1 MKKIAFVGAG
11 QMGGAFLEGLAATG
25 KFECA
30 FAEPNDARA
39 EELAKKTGAKRMPV
53 ADAVAFADVV
63 VLAVKPQVFPKVA
76 PEVAA
81 ALAKT
86 SGKTVVSLMAG
97 IQRAKLRAALGD
109 GAVLVRTMPN
119 LPLVVKGGAVAVAS
133 DDVPAEIVDEVVGLF
148 AHVGSAMAVPESQL
162 DAVTGLSGSG
172 PAWVFQFV
180 EGLAAGG
187 VQAGLARPVAEEL
200 ALATIEGSVKM
211 LRAKMGGTGDLT
223 AKVCSPA
230 GTTVYGLKVL
240 ESAGFRGTLM
250 DAVVAAAERSKELGA
265 K

>member
-1 MKKIAFVGAG
+1 IAAG
-11 QMGGAFLEGLAATG
+11 E
-25 KFECA
+25 KVSPWIREV
-30 FAEPNDARA
+30 
-39 EELAKKTGAKRMPV
+39 V
-53 ADAVAFADVV
+53 ADLVLRDESWAYCQSRGVPAAREFLASVASAR
-63 VLAVKPQVFPKVA
+63 PG
-76 PEVAA
+76 
-81 ALAKT
+81 
-86 SGKTVVSLMAG
+86 S
-97 IQRAKLRAALGD
+97 
-109 GAVLVRTMPN
+109 
-119 LPLVVKGGAVAVAS
+119 VAVAS
-133 DDVPAEIVDEVVGLF
+133 DDVPTETVDEVVGLF
-148 AHVGSAMAVPESQL
+148 GHVGSAMAVPESQL

-230 GTTVYGLKVL
+230 GTTVYGLNVL
-240 ESAGFRGTLM
+240 ENAGFRGTLM

>member
-1 MKKIAFVGAG
+1 MRDSIYIKGARTNNLKNID
-11 QMGGAFLEGLAATG
+11 LEL
-25 KFECA
+25 
-30 FAEPNDARA
+30 PRD
-39 EELAKKTGAKRMPV
+39 
-53 ADAVAFADVV
+53 
-63 VLAVKPQVFPKVA
+63 
-76 PEVAA
+76 
-81 ALAKT
+81 
-86 SGKTVVSLMAG
+86 
-97 IQRAKLRAALGD
+97 KL
-109 GAVLVRTMPN
+109 
-119 LPLVVKGGAVAVAS
+119 
-133 DDVPAEIVDEVVGLF
+133 IV
-148 AHVGSAMAVPESQL
+148 M
-162 DAVTGLSGSG
+162 TGLSGSG